1 MAISRIQQ
9 PQQIQGGLGSLQ
21 DPRQNYGLG
30 KLVKKAFRGIKKIA
44 KSPLGKAALLY
55 AGTAGLGAL
64 GGGGFKGLSWLK
76 PSMVMKN
83 WGNAGILGKLKSGK
97 GILGGFGNIFRQ
109 GGDPTKSFSVGRM
122 LAGGLGATALAAPF
136 MMGGDE
142 EEEEEESWTNVPS
155 SIADIRNQA
164 KNYYTLGSA
173 GSNLN
178 FMPQKQFV
186 DANYYA
192 ADGGRVG
199 LLNGGEAGQ
208 EQIEQMLMAEYV
220 KYKNQGGTLTF
231 EQFVQAI
238 MQQQQEQQG
247 GGMEQPQ
254 EVAMAADGGRIG
266 YEEGTPE
273 PKFIGVKKAF
283 KERPPEN
290 ILMEIKQSY
299 SELISSKKNFGK
311 GNAIKLGIEKS
322 KGEIVIIQDA
332 DLEYYPKDY
341 KRLLEPFKK
350 KEINVVYGSRVL
362 NKNR

>member
-1 MAISRIQQ
+1 MAILRMQDPRQ
-9 PQQIQGGLGSLQ
+9 LYGLGSL
-21 DPRQNYGLG
+21 
-30 KLVKKAFRGIKKIA
+30 VKKAIRGVKKIV
-44 KSPLGKAALLY
+44 KSPIGKAALMY

-109 GGDPTKSFSVGRM
+109 GGDPTKGFSVGRM

-199 LLNGGEAGQ
+199 LLKGGEAGQ
-208 EQIEQMLMAEYV
+208 EQIEQILMAEYI
-220 KYKNQGGTLTF
+220 KYKNQGG
-231 EQFVQAI
+231 
-238 MQQQQEQQG
+238 
-247 GGMEQPQ
+247 
-254 EVAMAADGGRIG
+254 
-266 YEEGTPE
+266 
-273 PKFIGVKKAF
+273 
-283 KERPPEN
+283 
-290 ILMEIKQSY
+290 
-299 SELISSKKNFGK
+299 
-311 GNAIKLGIEKS
+311 
-322 KGEIVIIQDA
+322 
-332 DLEYYPKDY
+332 
-341 KRLLEPFKK
+341 
-350 KEINVVYGSRVL
+350 
-362 NKNR
+362 